1 MCLSGTAREPLP
13 DTDDC
18 PPQSAPDPSPGPDTA
33 GPPAP
38 TSHPSKLCDLHSSCH
53 PPRRLV
59 PPFSACNADT
69 KTRPALKTQGNCQR
83 ALAEI
88 PSRACSKIPWPFDR
102 ALYRE
107 LNRIKQ
113 FFGTIKEFCLAAS
126 RYDKTACNFL
136 SGVQLAVSRYLLRA
150 SAKQSNGY
158 TAWAVY
164 PRSRKEN
171 QTALQPGQEFGMRV
185 INTHLRDRK
194 EGTMSAI
201 SHYSGSA
208 DSVNLQSNRAAA
220 WSRSAAG
227 IGQSG
232 IEAIVRPMRPVD

>member
-1 MCLSGTAREPLP
+1 
-13 DTDDC
+13 
-18 PPQSAPDPSPGPDTA
+18 
-33 GPPAP
+33 P